1 MGCAADGW
9 CLDLQQ
15 TLFAI
20 VLTPLISPDSE
31 DTEEAPPCKSTDARL
46 MPRAMAA
53 AKKKN
58 DRVDAQKICDCLRC
72 DFLRR

>member
-53 AKKKN
+53 AKKK
-58 DRVDAQKICDCLRC
+58 
-72 DFLRR
+72 